1 MSEAA
6 GARRPAVAVQ
16 YWFSVASPWTWLG
29 SAGFIDLARRSGA
42 RIEVLPVQLAQVFA
56 VSGGRPF
63 DERPPQRR
71 SYRQLELGRWSK
83 RLGVPL
89 TLEPRFYPVDRL
101 PASCL
106 LIAAR
111 QAGAD
116 ALALSHA
123 VLRAIWQDDRDI
135 ADWATLEAL
144 ARDIGLDGP
153 ALVAAARLPA
163 TAEQFRRD
171 TDRAIEA
178 QVFGAPTYVVD
189 GERFWG
195 QDRLDFL
202 AERLGEKAAL
212 PAMPL
217 SVALAASDNVG
228 SRSEPQGD

>member
-1 MSEAA
+1 MSEAV
-6 GARRPAVAVQ
+6 PAYGSAPPVQ

-29 SAGFIDLARRSGA
+29 SARFTELARRGGA
-42 RIEVLPVQLAQVFA
+42 EVEVLPIQLEQVFA
-56 VSGGRPF
+56 ASGGRTF
-63 DERPPQRR
+63 AERPPQRR
-71 SYRQLELGRWSK
+71 SYRQLELARWSK

-123 VLRAIWQDDRDI
+123 VLRAIWQDDHDI
-135 ADWATLEAL
+135 ADWATLETL
-144 ARDIGLDGP
+144 ARNAGLDGQ
-153 ALVAAARLPA
+153 ALVAVARLPA

-171 TDRAIEA
+171 TERAIKA

-202 AERLGEKAAL
+202 AERLGAKAA
-212 PAMPL
+212 PL
-217 SVALAASDNVG
+217 SV
-228 SRSEPQGD
+228 